1 MYLIYVPPYLLA
13 KWTSLPFT
21 RARPSSQN
29 PSLKYTEWC
38 VSMEIGNRGREGG
51 RDRERAGAK
60 KRGYLLCLTF
70 FCLGGRV
77 SPLSDM
83 TSFVLR

>member
-13 KWTSLPFT
+13 RWTSLPFT

-29 PSLKYTEWC
+29 PSPSTQKWC
-38 VSMEIGNRGREGG
+38 VSMEIGNRGREGEIESG
-51 RDRERAGAK
+51 PVEK

>member
-13 KWTSLPFT
+13 RWTSLPFT
-21 RARPSSQN
+21 RARSSSQN
-29 PSLKYTEWC
+29 PPPSTQKWC
-38 VSMEIGNRGREGG
+38 VPMEIGNRGREGE
-51 RDRERAGAK
+51 RDRERAGGK

-70 FCLGGRV
+70 FCLGGTV

>member
-13 KWTSLPFT
+13 RWTSLPFT

-29 PSLKYTEWC
+29 PPPKYTKWC
-38 VSMEIGNRGREGG
+38 VPMEIGNRERERG
-51 RDRERAGAK
+51 RDRERAGGK

-70 FCLGGRV
+70 FVWGGQ
-77 SPLSDM
+77 
-83 TSFVLR
+83 